1 MSILDISE
9 DEIRLMDSM
18 TNEEQKNIGKVLMD
32 LVNMTMIMMIIP
44 MKTVISVTPIYLMQQ
59 VQMDQI
65 QIFTIL
71 ETMIMIQQYS
81 MKLIE

>member
-44 MKTVISVTPIYLMQQ
+44 MKTVISVTPIYLM
-59 VQMDQI
+59 
-65 QIFTIL
+65 
-71 ETMIMIQQYS
+71 
-81 MKLIE
+81 